1 MAIGASKPPS
11 LLLDSPQLISKKL
24 EAHPKVRASVDSSL
38 TVVAEILQVS
48 KLPFFPDYTDHG
60 PQHLTAVLEIAD
72 KLIAD
77 CAHSLFTS
85 EDAAILIFSSLLH
98 DLALHLS
105 EAGFTTLLSSTKDGR
120 KSNDW
125 AELWREFF
133 AVARH
138 WDDHMLIQIFGSD
151 ETGAPRTLVKDPMD
165 HYDNLTESDRKLIGE
180 FIRRHHAQMA

>member
-1 MAIGASKPPS
+1 MAIGASKPTS
-11 LLLDSPQLISKKL
+11 LLLDYPQLFSKKL

-138 WDDHMLIQIFGSD
+138 WNLLYLASLGTMAKLLNLDSLIQSPESSLVSLRAATD
-151 ETGAPRTLVKDPMD
+151 SPCVTL
-165 HYDNLTESDRKLIGE
+165 
-180 FIRRHHAQMA
+180 